1 MAGQER
7 EWPDEDPALGPSMNV
22 RFRQRLTLMV
32 LVVLVVLGVAAALV
46 R

>member
-1 MAGQER
+1 
-7 EWPDEDPALGPSMNV
+7 LGPSMNV
-22 RFRQRLTLMV
+22 RFRQRLTLIV